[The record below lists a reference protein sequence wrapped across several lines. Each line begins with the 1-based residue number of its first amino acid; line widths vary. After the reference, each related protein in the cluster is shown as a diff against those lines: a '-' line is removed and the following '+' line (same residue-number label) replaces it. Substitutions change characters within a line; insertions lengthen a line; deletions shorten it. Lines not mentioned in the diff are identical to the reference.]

1 MSFQSKRLRR
11 SVEPRRDAGRRDLG
25 TRVQDS
31 IVGSEYLSPN
41 PERHMGRSLQRN
53 IFDRLCTLQGRERPA
68 RSFLSAS
75 HPQTVR
81 DSRTPQKISTSP
93 KRQKTSP
100 ESTRIMQSETTLCHV
115 RAGALGG
122 SSGRVREVWRERDPS
137 PKEGSLSLQGLSL
150 RLQGLSYPSTASFS
164 NPARLILCEAFF
176 GNSSATGTKRTTRL

>member
-1 MSFQSKRLRR
+1 MASAEAKHCRGVEPRRGAGRRDLGTRARASMCRIQWVSFQSKRLRR
-11 SVEPRRDAGRRDLG
+11 SVEPRRGAGRRDLG

-122 SSGRVREVWRERDPS
+122 SSGRMREAWREKGHP
-137 PKEGSLSLQGLSL
+137 PKGGPFSLQGLL
-150 RLQGLSYPSTASFS
+150 TPS
-164 NPARLILCEAFF
+164 
-176 GNSSATGTKRTTRL
+176 